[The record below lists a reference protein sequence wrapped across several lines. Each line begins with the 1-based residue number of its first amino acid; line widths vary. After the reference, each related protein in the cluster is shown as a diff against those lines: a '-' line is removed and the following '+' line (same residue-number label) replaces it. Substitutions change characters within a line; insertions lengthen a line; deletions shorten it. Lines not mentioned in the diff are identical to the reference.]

1 MLKIIQCLGYNVF
14 SDELSK
20 IQLVENKA
28 KILNTISPNSYGI
41 ATKDSRFSKA
51 LKNSDILV
59 LDGVYFSLGSILKN
73 GKFIKKNQGPDVFK
87 YFMEYFDK
95 VGGKV
100 FFLGSTEKVLKN
112 IKKRAFSDYP
122 NLSISYFSPPYK
134 DEFTFKD
141 NKEMIHKINIF
152 NPDIVFI
159 GMTCPKQ
166 EKWAYENGKNLNT
179 SFVCSVGAV
188 FNWYAGDE
196 KEIHPIWWKL
206 NLAWLKRTIDR
217 PEILKRYPNIAIFF
231 FHLFL
236 SIIGIKR
243 Y

>member
-122 NLSISYFSPPYK
+122 NLSISYFSPPFK

-152 NPDIVFI
+152 NPDIVLI
-159 GMTCPKQ
+159 GMT
-166 EKWAYENGKNLNT
+166 
-179 SFVCSVGAV
+179 
-188 FNWYAGDE
+188 
-196 KEIHPIWWKL
+196 
-206 NLAWLKRTIDR
+206 
-217 PEILKRYPNIAIFF
+217 
-231 FHLFL
+231 
-236 SIIGIKR
+236 
-243 Y
+243 

>member
-1 MLKIIQCLGYNVF
+1 MQKIIQCLGYNVF

-59 LDGVYFSLGSILKN
+59 LDGVYFSLGSILKE

-87 YFMEYFDK
+87 YFMKYFDK

-100 FFLGSTEKVLKN
+100 FFLGSTEKVLEN

-122 NLSISYFSPPYK
+122 NLSISYFSPPFK
-134 DEFTFKD
+134 DEFTMKD
-141 NKEMIHKINIF
+141 NNEIIQKINLF
-152 NPDIVFI
+152 NPDIVFV

-166 EKWAYENGKNLNT
+166 EKWAYENGKSLKT
-179 SFVCSVGAV
+179 SVVCSIGAV
-188 FNWYAGDE
+188 LIGM
-196 KEIHPIWWKL
+196 
-206 NLAWLKRTIDR
+206 LAIK
-217 PEILKRYPNIAIFF
+217 KRYI
-231 FHLFL
+231 LF
-236 SIIGIKR
+236 GGN
-243 Y
+243 